1 MLDIFLLTNRFVKS
15 LGRSFNRL
23 LEKREIVRVTSR
35 MMNFGKQNRKFLR
48 DVSKKIGFR
57 HLKLNQ

>member
-1 MLDIFLLTNRFVKS
+1 